1 MKMRAIGGI
10 LVAFC
15 LLQISTAYPSFR
27 DKIPNGHLVA
37 NPCNISEIWFGVGH
51 KQRYGNGERNQFGLD
66 FHGQGMQ
73 WTEDLCR
80 MDSDGDGA
88 RNGEELGDPDCKWVP
103 GGVLLQT
110 QGITHPGVCTDSSGH
125 ACSEPG
131 FELKCEGFQCESAK
145 GTEGLEIVFNE
156 TEVTRQPKTYKCQAF
171 ALPAD
176 KDYHLVA
183 ATPHINNI
191 NHIHH
196 MTLFGCPNNAKFE
209 PRHTDAPYECTMDD
223 RAGCSDPLLVWTIGD
238 LGVCFSNEQAAWR
251 LGKTGYKYVMI
262 ETHYHNGMLMSGEV
276 DVSGLTLH
284 YTETL
289 RQNDLGVFLVGQ
301 TLLYIPPSKNSYE
314 VSGVCKGNC
323 IGEDLLQEE
332 ITIIGGQ
339 NHMHYRG
346 KSGKIYIG
354 RKNGMT
360 STVAE
365 TVDYH
370 YDDPIIHMSDTP
382 TILGSGESLGA
393 NCTYDTTGD
402 YKTLLFGED
411 VNVNEMCFGYIF
423 YYPKGGLT
431 SPACVAMNEIDSC
444 DLQRETIDGCEWK
457 NLLNESHPSTM
468 DSMRD
473 VFDNCM
479 FGRCLQECRSVVE
492 DYSTN
497 PCYSGDL
504 RDYQL
509 HAISQI
515 EDGETKATFLDFW
528 GRLDSCAINKENGG
542 SECVVTDG
550 STSCYGRGVVI
561 LMLVCLLFA

>member
-1 MKMRAIGGI
+1 MYFQISNCIRIQFIKMKMRAIGGI

-66 FHGQGMQ
+66 FHGQGM
-73 WTEDLCR
+73 
-80 MDSDGDGA
+80 
-88 RNGEELGDPDCKWVP
+88 ELGDPDCKWVP

-339 NHMHYRG
+339 NHMHYR
-346 KSGKIYIG
+346 
-354 RKNGMT
+354 
-360 STVAE
+360 
-365 TVDYH
+365 
-370 YDDPIIHMSDTP
+370 
-382 TILGSGESLGA
+382 
-393 NCTYDTTGD
+393 
-402 YKTLLFGED
+402 
-411 VNVNEMCFGYIF
+411 
-423 YYPKGGLT
+423 
-431 SPACVAMNEIDSC
+431 ACVAMNEIDSC